1 MPSATQVSLAEY
13 KNTDY
18 EPDCD
23 YVDGVL
29 EERYVGKKR
38 HSRTQIR
45 LAQWLASRES
55 DHHHVVLISQRVQ
68 VSPTR
73 VRVPD
78 ICIVVPDDHDE
89 IAQAPPVV
97 WIEILS
103 PEDSWSRVQT
113 KLQDCQSFGVR
124 NIWIVDPYSNQAW
137 IATLDSAA
145 APVTNGRLRCAE
157 LRLDVPLAEILPKAP
172 KV

>member
-1 MPSATQVSLAEY
+1 MPPATQISLAEY

-23 YVDGVL
+23 YVDGFL
-29 EERYVGKKR
+29 EERFVGKKR
-38 HSRTQIR
+38 HSKAQIR

-68 VSPTR
+68 VSSTR

-78 ICIVVPDDHDE
+78 ICLVVPDDHDE
-89 IAQAPPVV
+89 IAQTPPVV

-103 PEDSWSRVQT
+103 PEDSWSRMQI
-113 KLQDCQSFGVR
+113 KLQDCQGFGVR
-124 NIWIVDPYSNQAW
+124 NIWLIDPYANQAW
-137 IATLDSAA
+137 IATFDSPAT
-145 APVTNGRLRCAE
+145 PVQGDRLRCAE
-157 LRLDVPLAEILPKAP
+157 LRLDVPLAEILPQAP